1 MLKKTVK
8 VDNRLRYR
16 IELDHDLCQGH
27 SVCIAEA
34 PALFSLN
41 ESSASYD
48 QIQLITS
55 EIGEEQSEA
64 AFRAQKYCP
73 NGVIRVLPIE
83 DS

>member
-1 MLKKTVK
+1 M
-8 VDNRLRYR
+8 RYR
-16 IELDHDLCQGH
+16 IELDHVLCQGH

-34 PALFSLN
+34 PGLFFIN

-48 QIQLITS
+48 QIQLITR

-73 NGVIRVLPIE
+73 NGVIRVIPIE

>member
-1 MLKKTVK
+1 M
-8 VDNRLRYR
+8 RYR
-16 IELDHDLCQGH
+16 IELDHDLCQGQ
-27 SVCIAEA
+27 CIAEA
-34 PALFSLN
+34 PGLFFIN

-48 QIQLITS
+48 QIQLITR

-73 NGVIRVLPIE
+73 NGVIRVIPIE

>member
-1 MLKKTVK
+1 MLKRQCKADK
-8 VDNRLRYR
+8 RLRYR

-73 NGVIRVLPIE
+73 NAVIRVVPIE